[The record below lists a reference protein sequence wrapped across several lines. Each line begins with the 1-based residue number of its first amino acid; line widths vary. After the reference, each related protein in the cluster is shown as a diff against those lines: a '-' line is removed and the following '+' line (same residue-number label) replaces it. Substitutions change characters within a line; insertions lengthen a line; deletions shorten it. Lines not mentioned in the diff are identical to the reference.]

1 MTHYNKKP
9 SDPVRYRPEDPN
21 CYTYVD
27 GYGFAPPP
35 PVITE
40 RRMLQFYSNGLGFAI
55 LLYFLMAASV
65 PFAVLRLFSLI
76 WPVIRVYG
84 NQVVASSSI
93 IQLVNIFSS
102 TICMLVPFL
111 LFMLLCRVPARVAF
125 PMKRFS
131 PSLCI
136 PCIFV
141 AMGVSVIGLAS
152 SNLLGRFL
160 ELFGLQPHVAI
171 SIPQNPL
178 ALLLFAVQLGLVIG
192 YLVLYSGSLW
202 VGIIIH
208 AVNNLLNLAADLLL
222 QTIPEPYQTLVWLA
236 ILSFYLI
243 AGITAMLV
251 LVRAYPNLFMF
262 IRSTTLST
270 ERIKYRVTF
279 SAVTMVIALTLLVL
293 LILQNML

>member
-1 MTHYNKKP
+1 MRRFGD
-9 SDPVRYRPEDPN
+9 S
-21 CYTYVD
+21 
-27 GYGFAPPP
+27 FAL
-35 PVITE
+35 V
-40 RRMLQFYSNGLGFAI
+40 LSAI
-55 LLYFLMAASV
+55 LFALFHGNLSQAPNAFLM
-65 PFAVLRLFSLI
+65 
-76 WPVIRVYG
+76 
-84 NQVVASSSI
+84 
-93 IQLVNIFSS
+93 
-102 TICMLVPFL
+102 
-111 LFMLLCRVPARVAF
+111 
-125 PMKRFS
+125 
-131 PSLCI
+131 
-136 PCIFV
+136 
-141 AMGVSVIGLAS
+141 
-152 SNLLGRFL
+152 
-160 ELFGLQPHVAI
+160 
-171 SIPQNPL
+171 
-178 ALLLFAVQLGLVIG
+178 GLVIG

-222 QTIPEPYQTLVWLA
+222 QTIPEAYQTLVWLA

>member
-1 MTHYNKKP
+1 
-9 SDPVRYRPEDPN
+9 
-21 CYTYVD
+21 
-27 GYGFAPPP
+27 
-35 PVITE
+35 
-40 RRMLQFYSNGLGFAI
+40 
-55 LLYFLMAASV
+55 
-65 PFAVLRLFSLI
+65 
-76 WPVIRVYG
+76 
-84 NQVVASSSI
+84 
-93 IQLVNIFSS
+93 
-102 TICMLVPFL
+102 
-111 LFMLLCRVPARVAF
+111 
-125 PMKRFS
+125 MKRFS
-131 PSLCI
+131 PSLCV

-178 ALLLFAVQLGLVIG
+178 ALLLFAVQLCVLTPLVEEVVFRGIIFQSMRRFGDSFALVLSAILFALFHGNLAGAQRLLMGLVIG

-222 QTIPEPYQTLVWLA
+222 QIIPEPYQTLVWLA

>member
-1 MTHYNKKP
+1 M
-9 SDPVRYRPEDPN
+9 
-21 CYTYVD
+21 
-27 GYGFAPPP
+27 GY
-35 PVITE
+35 
-40 RRMLQFYSNGLGFAI
+40 S
-55 LLYFLMAASV
+55 
-65 PFAVLRLFSLI
+65 
-76 WPVIRVYG
+76 
-84 NQVVASSSI
+84 
-93 IQLVNIFSS
+93 
-102 TICMLVPFL
+102 
-111 LFMLLCRVPARVAF
+111 
-125 PMKRFS
+125 
-131 PSLCI
+131 
-136 PCIFV
+136 
-141 AMGVSVIGLAS
+141 
-152 SNLLGRFL
+152 
-160 ELFGLQPHVAI
+160 PHVAI

-178 ALLLFAVQLGLVIG
+178 ALLLFAVQLCVLTPLVEEVVFRGIIFQSMRRFGDSFALVLSAILLHCSTATLAGAQRLLMGLVIG

-222 QTIPEPYQTLVWLA
+222 QIIPEPYQTLVWLA